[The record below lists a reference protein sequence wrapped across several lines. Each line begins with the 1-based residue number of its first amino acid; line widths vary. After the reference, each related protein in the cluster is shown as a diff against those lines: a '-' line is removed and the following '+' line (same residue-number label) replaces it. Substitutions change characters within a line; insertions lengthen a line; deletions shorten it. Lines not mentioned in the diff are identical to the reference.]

1 MNKQWM
7 WAFVALFGLALMGCH
22 TGREARADTPGF
34 NLNEAFTLGGGQEAV
49 NANEN
54 LRLRFD
60 QVLEDSRCPARVAC
74 FWTGQARIAVDVQ
87 PNGGG
92 PETVTF
98 NTNPAPGQT
107 VNVVAIGGYNIE
119 LQSLDPY
126 PQSPEDP
133 IPFEDYRATLLVRKA

>member
-1 MNKQWM
+1 M
-7 WAFVALFGLALMGCH
+7 
-22 TGREARADTPGF
+22 
-34 NLNEAFTLGGGQEAV
+34 
-49 NANEN
+49 
-54 LRLRFD
+54 
-60 QVLEDSRCPARVAC
+60 
-74 FWTGQARIAVDVQ
+74 Q

-133 IPFEDYRATLLVRKA
+133 IPFEDYRASLLVRKA